1 MARGEPAYGTAVGIF
16 TSPDGVLEG
25 SGEASLRHCGRNLYV
40 SGWGGG
46 WLGGSQ
52 PIGTAVGIFTSPD
65 GMGEGSGEASLRHCG
80 RKLYV
85 SGWGAGRLW
94 GSQPTVLRERE
105 REREREGR
113 DVAWQHTHPCRE
125 TPPQA
130 RTWLPA
136 HAPPKGQRWERERR
150 EKEGTWRGNTR
161 TPAVGHHPRQGRG
174 YQRTHP
180 RKDRDESERERER
193 ERERGRDV
201 AWQHTHPCRGTPP
214 QARTWLP
221 AHAPPKGQRGER
233 ERERER
239 EKEGTWRGNTRTPA
253 VGHHP
258 RQGRGYQRTH
268 PRKDRD
274 ETGWG
279 GGWLRGSQPTALRKE
294 SFHLR
299 MGRRRAIRG
308 EASLRHCGRNLYVSG
323 WDGGGLGGKPA
334 YGTAVGIFTSPDG
347 VGEG

>member
-1 MARGEPAYGTAVGIF
+1 MMARGEPAYGTAVGIF
-16 TSPDGVLEG
+16 TSPDGVREG

-105 REREREGR
+105 RERERE
-113 DVAWQHTHPCRE
+113 
-125 TPPQA
+125 
-130 RTWLPA
+130 
-136 HAPPKGQRWERERR
+136 
-150 EKEGTWRGNTR
+150 KEGTWRGNTR

-180 RKDRDESERERER
+180 RKDRDERERE
-193 ERERGRDV
+193 EREGRDV

-221 AHAPPKGQRGER
+221 AHAPPKGQR
-233 ERERER
+233 
-239 EKEGTWRGNTRTPA
+239 
-253 VGHHP
+253 
-258 RQGRGYQRTH
+258 
-268 PRKDRD
+268 
-274 ETGWG
+274 
-279 GGWLRGSQPTALRKE
+279 
-294 SFHLR
+294 
-299 MGRRRAIRG
+299 
-308 EASLRHCGRNLYVSG
+308 
-323 WDGGGLGGKPA
+323 
-334 YGTAVGIFTSPDG
+334 
-347 VGEG
+347 